1 MRLLVDAR
9 WIGMHGI
16 GRFAREILSRLP
28 EAQAM
33 PRGLGPAH
41 PADPA
46 WTAFHVARLRPDVY
60 FSPGFNPPLAARTPF
75 VITLHDL
82 IPLQVAEERKFAK
95 RLYYERL
102 VRPATHRA
110 FRVITVS
117 EDSRRDIAAW
127 AGVAAERIVVAGN
140 GVSPGFRGQGD
151 RFALDR
157 PYVLYVGS
165 RSPHKNVPALLRA
178 FAASGLAAHT
188 ALLLSGAPDDRT
200 RRWMKEAGLGDAEV
214 RFAGAIPEN
223 RLPDYYRGALA
234 LAIPSLAEGFGLPA
248 LEAMACGTPVL
259 AARRGALPEVVGDA
273 GVFVDPTRPEAIAA
287 GLKRIA
293 SDDALRA
300 QLARRGLERA
310 ARFRWDDAAA
320 RVFDVLQA
328 AAEARR

>member
-28 EAQAM
+28 EAAAM

-46 WTAFHVARLRPDVY
+46 WAALHLARLRPDVY
-60 FSPGFNPPLAARTPF
+60 FSPGFNPPLAAPVPF

-82 IPLQVAEERKFAK
+82 IPLQVAEERRFAK

-102 VRPATHRA
+102 VRPATRRA

-117 EDSRRDIAAW
+117 ESSRREIADW
-127 AGVAAERIVVAGN
+127 AGLDPERIVVAGN
-140 GVSPGFRGQGD
+140 GVSPGFAAGGD
-151 RFALDR
+151 RFRLDR

-165 RSPHKNVPALLRA
+165 RSPHKNVRALLHA
-178 FAASGLAAHT
+178 FAASGLATRT
-188 ALLLSGAPDDRT
+188 ALLLSGAADERT
-200 RRWMKEAGLGDAEV
+200 RRWIAEAGLGDAQV
-214 RFAGAIPEN
+214 RFAGAIPESC
-223 RLPDYYRGALA
+223 LPDYYRGALA

-259 AARRGALPEVVGDA
+259 AAARGALPEVLGEA
-273 GVFVDPTRPEAIAA
+273 GHLVDPTRVEAIAA
-287 GLKRIA
+287 GLQRVV
-293 SDDALRA
+293 SDEPLRA
-300 QLARRGLERA
+300 RLAERGPERA
-310 ARFRWDDAAA
+310 ARFRWEDCAARVQRILEAAAAA
-320 RVFDVLQA
+320 R
-328 AAEARR
+328 R